1 MLTPEYLQK
10 LPLELIEYYMELED
24 LILKDV
30 VRRLNNLG
38 NLQGTATRQ
47 LEVLLEMDYSI
58 RDIEKEIAKR
68 TKKSQKMI
76 SKLVEDAGLD
86 DYANDVK
93 LYKVGGKQL
102 VNINANQAVLNM
114 IDAAKKIASGDLN
127 NITKTLG
134 LNGHTLQNYY
144 QKTLSQA
151 VIGVR
156 SGAFS
161 SQEIIRKT
169 INELGNK
176 GLQAVNYAKKNY
188 SIEAAVRMTVSTT
201 VNKLSNEMSLQNAD
215 DMEQDLMEL
224 TAHAGARPSHA
235 EWQGQIVSLSA
246 KSGYLSLK
254 DIEYGDAGGF
264 MGTHCRHNW
273 YPYFEGVSQRAW
285 TDEELKNIDPEP
297 FEYQGREYNYYEA
310 TQRQRALERSIR
322 NAKKK
327 INMLK
332 EAKDTEMVTIESIK
346 LQRYNKEYRDFSK
359 VANIKTKDDRK
370 YVFK

>member
-1 MLTPEYLQK
+1 MLTPEYLRR
-10 LPLELIEYYMELED
+10 LPLEMIEYYEELED
-24 LILKDV
+24 LILTDV
-30 VRRLNNLG
+30 VRRLNITHEIT
-38 NLQGTATRQ
+38 GTAARQ
-47 LEVLLEMDYSI
+47 IEVLLEMNYDI
-58 RDIEKEIAKR
+58 RGIEKEIVKH
-68 TKKSQKMI
+68 TKVSEKMLSDLI
-76 SKLVEDAGLD
+76 EDAGLH

-93 LYKVGGKQL
+93 LYQVGGKQL
-102 VNINANQAVLNM
+102 AKIKANQAVLNM
-114 IDAAKKIASGDLN
+114 IDAAKKIAKEDLN

-134 LNGHTLQNYY
+134 LNGDSLQNYY

-151 VIGVR
+151 VINVR

-161 SQEIIRKT
+161 RQDVIRKT

-176 GLQAVNYAKKNY
+176 GLQAVKYGNRNM

-201 VNKLSNEMSLQNAD
+201 VNKLSNEISLKNAQ

-224 TAHAGARPSHA
+224 TAHSGARPSHA
-235 EWQGQIVSLSA
+235 DWQGQIVSLSG
-246 KSGYLSLK
+246 KSGYLSLT
-254 DIEYGDAGGF
+254 DIDYGGAGGF
-264 MGTHCRHNW
+264 MGVNCRHNW
-273 YPYFEGVSQRAW
+273 YPFFEGASTRAW
-285 TDEELKNIDPEP
+285 TDKELANIDPEP
-297 FEYQGREYNYYEA
+297 FEYQGREYTHYEA